1 MQELRK
7 QTNFAKIDDEHKK
20 REAYASHVLMVCL
33 DGLTVWYYY
42 LTSFMVSSLLPAT
55 YGTVPAGTNLDAD
68 IV

>member
-20 REAYASHVLMVCL
+20 REAYASLSWF
-33 DGLTVWYYY
+33 DGLAVWYYY